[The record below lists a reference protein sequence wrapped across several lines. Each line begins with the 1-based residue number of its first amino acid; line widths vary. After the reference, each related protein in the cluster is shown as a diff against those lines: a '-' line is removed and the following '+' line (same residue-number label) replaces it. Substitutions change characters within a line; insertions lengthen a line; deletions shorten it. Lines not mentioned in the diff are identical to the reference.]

1 MIVSH
6 DVAQVVSQASGRKIR
21 PVSRILLMGLA
32 VSRATDGSVSQ
43 AISLSVSLSSQA

>member
-6 DVAQVVSQASGRKIR
+6 DVAQAVSQASGRKIR

-32 VSRATDGSVSQ
+32 VRQSVYRAVSQSVSQ
-43 AISLSVSLSSQA
+43 A